1 MKKLFGFAFVAIV
14 ASVSFT
20 SCKPNEEQQKTDP
33 TTSVEIKLS
42 DHELKMAVDDTYRLK
57 TTITP
62 SGTELALTW
71 KSTNDAVAS
80 VNASGLVSAVAE
92 GDAQIIVSAN
102 GATGDTCYVTV
113 TDEAKYDFFN
123 IEGYGLFGEFAE
135 IPGTDTILKIS
146 KGTVNVR
153 LNTISLLTWDGDL
166 NYVSGSGWSG
176 MGLLNET
183 EVPVYVIV
191 EGDSTKEHALNYV
204 GYYIGWG
211 GFGVMDLE
219 AAGIQYNPYFAQ
231 SGKIDVQNYGKFME
245 SLISAET
252 SEDLD
257 IDACN
262 AMVKGT
268 YTYLVDADNNA
279 WYSYYPYGV
288 IDRMLIIENDDD
300 TFDFGADVTWSNVT
314 AEDRYFGLK
323 VTFDDEG
330 KLTGVVK
337 PYDYA
342 TVGPMHFGTL
352 SFDDNSGSNEASR
365 YHLGNMNKVH
375 KELPSFV
382 KEIRADRMY
391 RK

>member
-1 MKKLFGFAFVAIV
+1 MKKLFRFAILAIV
-14 ASVSFT
+14 AAASFT
-20 SCKPNEEQQKTDP
+20 GCKPKETEKEDP

-113 TDEAKYDFFN
+113 TDEAKYDIFN
-123 IEGYGLFGEFAE
+123 IEGYGLFGDYTE
-135 IPGTDTILKIS
+135 IPNTDTILKIRV
-146 KGTVNVR
+146 GPVNVR
-153 LNTISLLTWDGDL
+153 LNTITLLAWDGDL
-166 NYVSGSGWSG
+166 NFVSGSGWSG
-176 MGLLNET
+176 AGLLTEG
-183 EVPVYVIV
+183 EVPVYLIV
-191 EGDSTKEHALNYV
+191 DGDSTKAYAPNYV
-204 GYYIGWG
+204 GYYVGWG
-211 GFGVMDLE
+211 GFGVTDLE
-219 AAGIQYNPYFAQ
+219 AAGVKNEPYYAQ
-231 SGKIDVQNYGKFME
+231 AGKIDVENYGKFIE
-245 SLISAET
+245 SLIKSE
-252 SEDLD
+252 SEDD
-257 IDACN
+257 IDMDAYN
-262 AMVKGT
+262 SMIKGT
-268 YTYLVDADNNA
+268 YSYYVDADNDA

-288 IDRMLIIENDDD
+288 VNRMLIIENEDDS
-300 TFDFGADVTWSNVT
+300 FDFGADITWSNVT

-323 VTFDDEG
+323 VTHDDEG
-330 KLTGVVK
+330 KLSGVVK

-352 SFDDNSGSNEASR
+352 SFDDNSGSNEAPR
-365 YHLGNMNKVH
+365 YNLGSMNKVH
-375 KELPSFV
+375 KEMPSFV